1 MVFLDTNVLAYAV
14 DEKDAARHRC
24 ALSILDQALE
34 GGEFAIS
41 TQVLSEFSC
50 VALRKY
56 KVASPQ
62 VREMLDV
69 LKTIRCEMV
78 DPAMITRAV
87 EIQAIY
93 GIQFYDAQIV
103 AVAERAG
110 ADEIWSEDFN
120 VGQIYCGIR
129 TVDPL
134 VAAVGSR

>member
-14 DEKDAARHRC
+14 DEKDAPRHAC

-56 KVASPQ
+56 KIAPPH

-69 LKTIRCEMV
+69 LQTIKCEQV

-87 EIQAIY
+87 EIQAFY

-103 AVAERAG
+103 AAAERAG
-110 ADEIWSEDFN
+110 AAEIWGEDFN
-120 VGQIYCGIR
+120 VGQVYCGIASVNPFAEKR
-129 TVDPL
+129 
-134 VAAVGSR
+134 

>member
-1 MVFLDTNVLAYAV
+1 MVFLDTNVIAYAV
-14 DEKDAARHRC
+14 DEKDGRRHEQ
-24 ALSILDQALE
+24 ALSILDQALD

-56 KVASPQ
+56 KISPAQ

-69 LKTIRCEMV
+69 LQTIKCEQV

-103 AVAERAG
+103 AAAERAG
-110 ADEIWSEDFN
+110 ATELWSEDFN
-120 VGQIYCGIR
+120 VGQVYCGVR
-129 TVDPL
+129 TAYPF
-134 VAAVGSR
+134 AMEEK